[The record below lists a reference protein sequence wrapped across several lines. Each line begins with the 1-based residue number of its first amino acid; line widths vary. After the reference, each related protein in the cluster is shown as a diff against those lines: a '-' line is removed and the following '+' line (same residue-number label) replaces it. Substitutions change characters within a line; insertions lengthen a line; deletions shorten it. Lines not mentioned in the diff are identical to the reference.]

1 MKSSKFSIIQV
12 LAVID
17 CSILLKSHYIIQL
30 LRYVIHA
37 MRNLFEVRTMA
48 AILIFTT
55 HAIDACGISY
65 ETGFNCVVHAFFWEL
80 MCGRCC
86 TVNIQ
91 LQHLVEHDVHCQLFL
106 VYMYH
111 CPTIDYSL
119 LPFSCFPGLHSCT
132 TGSRFLHQQNCFVQ
146 HWRYSVHALASTV
159 LVPSKFSYKNI
170 LRTETDR

>member
-37 MRNLFEVRTMA
+37 MRKLFEVKTMA

-65 ETGFNCVVHAFFWEL
+65 QTGFNCVVHGNLCVDGAVVAL
-80 MCGRCC
+80 Y
-86 TVNIQ
+86 TSSKILHLQ
-91 LQHLVEHDVHCQLFL
+91 L
-106 VYMYH
+106 
-111 CPTIDYSL
+111 YSL
-119 LPFSCFPGLHSCT
+119 QKVLKSCPHVQQCLKNFSGSFIITKMVVMATVFYPG
-132 TGSRFLHQQNCFVQ
+132 F
-146 HWRYSVHALASTV
+146 
-159 LVPSKFSYKNI
+159 
-170 LRTETDR
+170 

>member
-17 CSILLKSHYIIQL
+17 CSVLLKSHYIIQL

-65 ETGFNCVVHAFFWEL
+65 ETGFRVKAGVFS
-80 MCGRCC
+80 
-86 TVNIQ
+86 
-91 LQHLVEHDVHCQLFL
+91 HLRNFCLF
-106 VYMYH
+106 H
-111 CPTIDYSL
+111 
-119 LPFSCFPGLHSCT
+119 CT
-132 TGSRFLHQQNCFVQ
+132 TS
-146 HWRYSVHALASTV
+146 
-159 LVPSKFSYKNI
+159 SYFFT
-170 LRTETDR
+170 L